1 MVVANA
7 DVQGDSMIQLPV
19 VVGVQ
24 RIAPLPFERHV
35 RASVQV
41 NLRGR
46 SVVQNRETV
55 TCRRETVE
63 RLIRRGFYKGPLN
76 LNYVAIGGGA
86 SGTHPA
92 DLLEFAR
99 RTPDGAVL
107 TIESIMRSVIPLNTV
122 AIALGLHV
130 RVGIEDNIWR
140 RKGERMTSVQQIE
153 QMVRISREIGRDVAT
168 GSEAPD
174 IYQIGV
180 QYSLTEETLAKLG
193 MVPNREPGQ
202 RGFPVR
208 AIAA

>member
-1 MVVANA
+1 MATLTAPRGPIPVYFAAYREMYLEAGPKFYLEHLKRLQAN
-7 DVQGDSMIQLPV
+7 GIQPQFML
-19 VVGVQ
+19 GH
-24 RIAPLPFERHV
+24 IAQL
-35 RASVQV
+35 
-41 NLRGR
+41 
-46 SVVQNRETV
+46 
-55 TCRRETVE
+55 ETVE
-63 RLIRRGFYKGPLN
+63 RLIRRGVYKGPLN
-76 LNYVAIGGGA
+76 LNYVGIGGGA

-92 DLLEFAR
+92 DLLEFVR

-107 TIESIMRSVIPLNTV
+107 TIEGIMRSVIPMNMI

-153 QMVRISREIGRDVAT
+153 QMVRLAREVGRDVAS
-168 GSEAPD
+168 GPEARE

-180 QYSLTEETLAKLG
+180 QYNSTEETLAKLG
-193 MVPNREPGQ
+193 MPPNREQGQ

>member
-1 MVVANA
+1 MLANRPGA
-7 DVQGDSMIQLPV
+7 IPP
-19 VVGVQ
+19 
-24 RIAPLPFERHV
+24 A
-35 RASVQV
+35 AS
-41 NLRGR
+41 R
-46 SVVQNRETV
+46 
-55 TCRRETVE
+55 
-63 RLIRRGFYKGPLN
+63 RLIERRP
-76 LNYVAIGGGA
+76 
-86 SGTHPA
+86 
-92 DLLEFAR
+92 EAR
-99 RTPDGAVL
+99 SDRIEHN
-107 TIESIMRSVIPLNTV
+107 TI

-140 RKGERMTSVQQIE
+140 RKGERMTSVQPVE
-153 QMVRISREIGRDVAT
+153 QMVYISREIGRDVAT

>member
-1 MVVANA
+1 MLANRPGA
-7 DVQGDSMIQLPV
+7 IPP
-19 VVGVQ
+19 
-24 RIAPLPFERHV
+24 A
-35 RASVQV
+35 AS
-41 NLRGR
+41 RR
-46 SVVQNRETV
+46 SD
-55 TCRRETVE
+55 
-63 RLIRRGFYKGPLN
+63 RLEHN
-76 LNYVAIGGGA
+76 
-86 SGTHPA
+86 
-92 DLLEFAR
+92 
-99 RTPDGAVL
+99 
-107 TIESIMRSVIPLNTV
+107 TI

-140 RKGERMTSVQQIE
+140 RKGERMTSVRQVE
-153 QMVRISREIGRDVAT
+153 QMVCISREIGRDVAT

>member
-1 MVVANA
+1 
-7 DVQGDSMIQLPV
+7 
-19 VVGVQ
+19 
-24 RIAPLPFERHV
+24 
-35 RASVQV
+35 
-41 NLRGR
+41 
-46 SVVQNRETV
+46 
-55 TCRRETVE
+55 
-63 RLIRRGFYKGPLN
+63 LI
-76 LNYVAIGGGA
+76 LNYVGIGGGA

-92 DLLEFAR
+92 DLLEFVR

-107 TIESIMRSVIPLNTV
+107 TIESLMRSVIPMNTM

-140 RKGERMTSVQQIE
+140 RKGERMTSVQQVE

-168 GSEAPD
+168 GPEARD

-180 QYSLTEETLAKLG
+180 QYNSSDETLAKLG